1 VFAGLV
7 AADTGRCSDRGDQV
21 VEEVLKVRTAQ
32 STIGSIA
39 RDIGKIKCPRRPRGD
54 ARQVCCP
61 DLGIASVPVGG
72 GHHAALPM

>member
-1 VFAGLV
+1 VLAGLV
-7 AADTGRCSDRGDQV
+7 AADTGWCDDRGDQV
-21 VEEVLKVRTAQ
+21 VEEILKIRTAQ

-39 RDIGKIKCPRRPRGD
+39 RDIGEVKCPRRPRGD

-72 GHHAALPM
+72 GHYAALLM